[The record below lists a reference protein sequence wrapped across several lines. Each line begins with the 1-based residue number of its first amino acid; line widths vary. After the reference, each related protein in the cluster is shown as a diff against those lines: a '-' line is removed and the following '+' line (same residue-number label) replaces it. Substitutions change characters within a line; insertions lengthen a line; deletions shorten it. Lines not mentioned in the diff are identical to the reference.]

1 MIVSLPLFE
10 AYLECRTKCWLR
22 SRAEP
27 STGNLYAEW
36 TSLQKATYCE
46 DQLKHLLPTIH
57 ESDRVNEP
65 QISRHAA
72 ENARWRL
79 ATNVPLRS
87 DGLETRLHALERKPS
102 ERRRPAQFIPY
113 LFRFFNKVTKSDKL
127 SLAFDTLVLRE
138 VVGCEVGFGNIVH
151 GDCGNTLKVN
161 VSALVR
167 EVQKHIANITVILAE
182 SAPPDLVLNSHCKQC
197 EFQARCQNA
206 AKQKDELSLLSGM
219 SEKERKKLHGK
230 GIFTITQLSHTF
242 RPRRRGR
249 HSQGKEERFH
259 HSLLALAIR
268 ENKIHAVDIRAPKLD
283 GTPVYLDVEGLPDH
297 DFYYLVGIRVGSGDN
312 AAQHSFWADDRDGER
327 FVWKKLFNAVST
339 IRDPRIVHFGAYETT
354 FLKRMFAR
362 YGRPSDSSVA
372 AIAIEHAVN
381 LLSLVYAH
389 IYFPTFSNGL
399 KDIAGYLGFRWSG
412 SLVSGADAIVWRH
425 RWEASKDP
433 GMKRALLDYN
443 REDCEA
449 LELVANR
456 LTDLHR
462 AVSADD
468 RSSHSNVVLASEIKR
483 ESPFPLRFGRNS
495 FMLPELETI
504 NRAAYWNYQRE
515 RVYVKARS
523 KRVRRAE
530 RYSRRGIRLRP
541 NVIIECPKA
550 VRCPT
555 CKSKLI
561 RRHEKRTKIEI
572 DIRFMRH
579 GVKRWITRYI
589 IQRYLCESCR
599 STFYPS
605 SRRWTGNKYG
615 PAIAAYAIYQNIE
628 LGLPQRRVAASV
640 SQLFDIYLPHQT
652 VNLFKA
658 AAAEHYA
665 STYDRL
671 LRKLCSGPLLHVD
684 ETRASVLNKDCY
696 VWALSSMEEVAYF
709 RTANREGNT
718 IHAMLKDFSGVLVSD
733 FYAAYDAV
741 ECPQQ
746 KCLIHLIRDLNDD
759 LLKHP
764 FDDTLKR
771 LVIDLSSL
779 VRSMVETVDR
789 RGLKKRFLGRHRAPV
804 AQFYDRLDR
813 ACDVSEATAKVMERL
828 KRNRDRLFTFLDFD
842 GVPWNNNNAEH
853 AIKAF
858 ALLRR
863 VIDGRTTEK
872 GLDDFLVLL
881 SVYETCKCK
890 NITFLDFLRSGSRD
904 IDKFA
909 ISQRTRR

>member
-1 MIVSLPLFE
+1 
-10 AYLECRTKCWLR
+10 
-22 SRAEP
+22 
-27 STGNLYAEW
+27 
-36 TSLQKATYCE
+36 
-46 DQLKHLLPTIH
+46 
-57 ESDRVNEP
+57 
-65 QISRHAA
+65 
-72 ENARWRL
+72 
-79 ATNVPLRS
+79 
-87 DGLETRLHALERKPS
+87 
-102 ERRRPAQFIPY
+102 
-113 LFRFFNKVTKSDKL
+113 
-127 SLAFDTLVLRE
+127 
-138 VVGCEVGFGNIVH
+138 
-151 GDCGNTLKVN
+151 
-161 VSALVR
+161 
-167 EVQKHIANITVILAE
+167 
-182 SAPPDLVLNSHCKQC
+182 
-197 EFQARCQNA
+197 
-206 AKQKDELSLLSGM
+206 
-219 SEKERKKLHGK
+219 
-230 GIFTITQLSHTF
+230 
-242 RPRRRGR
+242 
-249 HSQGKEERFH
+249 
-259 HSLLALAIR
+259 
-268 ENKIHAVDIRAPKLD
+268 
-283 GTPVYLDVEGLPDH
+283 
-297 DFYYLVGIRVGSGDN
+297 
-312 AAQHSFWADDRDGER
+312 
-327 FVWKKLFNAVST
+327 
-339 IRDPRIVHFGAYETT
+339 
-354 FLKRMFAR
+354 
-362 YGRPSDSSVA
+362 VA

-456 LTDLHR
+456 LIDLHR
-462 AVSADD
+462 VVSADD

-523 KRVRRAE
+523 KRVRSAE

-541 NVIIECPKA
+541 NIIIECPMA

-561 RRHEKRTKIEI
+561 RR
-572 DIRFMRH
+572 
-579 GVKRWITRYI
+579 
-589 IQRYLCESCR
+589 
-599 STFYPS
+599 
-605 SRRWTGNKYG
+605 

-640 SQLFDIYLPHQT
+640 SQLFDFYLPHQT

-658 AAAEHYA
+658 TAAEHYS
-665 STYDRL
+665 STYNRL

-684 ETRASVLNKDCY
+684 ETRASVLNRDCY

-709 RTANREGNT
+709 RTANREGSA

-771 LVIDLSSL
+771 LVIDLSRL
-779 VRSMVETVDR
+779 VRAIVETVDR

-813 ACDVSEATAKVMERL
+813 ACNVSEATTKVMERL
-828 KRNRDRLFTFLDFD
+828 RKNRDRLFTFLDFD

-863 VIDGRTTEK
+863 RLIPLTQVHLYVVGVAHEAGRRFCEDC
-872 GLDDFLVLL
+872 L
-881 SVYETCKCK
+881 
-890 NITFLDFLRSGSRD
+890 
-904 IDKFA
+904 A
-909 ISQRTRR
+909 

>member
-1 MIVSLPLFE
+1 L
-10 AYLECRTKCWLR
+10 T
-22 SRAEP
+22 
-27 STGNLYAEW
+27 
-36 TSLQKATYCE
+36 
-46 DQLKHLLPTIH
+46 
-57 ESDRVNEP
+57 
-65 QISRHAA
+65 
-72 ENARWRL
+72 
-79 ATNVPLRS
+79 
-87 DGLETRLHALERKPS
+87 
-102 ERRRPAQFIPY
+102 
-113 LFRFFNKVTKSDKL
+113 
-127 SLAFDTLVLRE
+127 FDALVLRE
-138 VVGCEVGFGNIVH
+138 VVGCEVGIGKIVH

-167 EVQKHIANITVILAE
+167 EVQKHITNITVILAK

-197 EFQARCQNA
+197 EFQARCHNA
-206 AKQKDELSLLSGM
+206 AKQKDDLSLLSGM

-259 HSLLALAIR
+259 HSLRALAIR

-297 DFYYLVGIRVGSGDN
+297 DFYYLVGIRVGGGDN
-312 AAQHSFWADDRDGER
+312 AAQHRFWADDRDGER
-327 FVWKKLFNAVST
+327 FIWKQLLNALST
-339 IRDPRIVHFGAYETT
+339 IRDPRIVHFGAYETI
-354 FLKRMFAR
+354 FLKRMLAR

-412 SLVSGADAIVWRH
+412 SLVSGADAIFWRH

-433 GMKRALLDYN
+433 GMKRALLVYN

-462 AVSADD
+462 AVSADE
-468 RSSHSNVVLASEIKR
+468 RSSRSNVVLASEIKR

-530 RYSRRGIRLRP
+530 RYSRRGSRLRP
-541 NVIIECPKA
+541 NIIIECPQA

-589 IQRYLCESCR
+589 IQRYLCESWR

-640 SQLFDIYLPHQT
+640 SQLFDLYLPHQT

-658 AAAEHYA
+658 TAAEHYA
-665 STYDRL
+665 STYNRL

-684 ETRASVLNKDCY
+684 ETRATVLNKDCY
-696 VWALSSMEEVAYF
+696 VWVLSSMEEVAYF
-709 RTANREGNT
+709 RTANREGST
-718 IHAMLKDFSGVLVSD
+718 IRAMLKDFPGVLVSD

-771 LVIDLSSL
+771 LVVDFASL

-813 ACDVSEATAKVMERL
+813 ACDVSEATTKVMERL
-828 KRNRDRLFTFLDFD
+828 KKNRDRLFTFLDFD

-872 GLDDFLVLL
+872 GLNDFLVLL
-881 SVYETCKCK
+881 SIYETCKCK
-890 NITFLDFLRSGSRD
+890 NVTFLDFLRSGSRD